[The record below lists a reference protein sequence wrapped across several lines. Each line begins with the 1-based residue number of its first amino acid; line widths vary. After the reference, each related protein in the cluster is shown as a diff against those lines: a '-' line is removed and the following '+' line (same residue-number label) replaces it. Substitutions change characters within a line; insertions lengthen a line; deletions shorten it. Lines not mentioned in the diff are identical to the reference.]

1 MSRAAVPHPRK
12 RLQLPG
18 AEAADNRVDRN
29 LIVCVLAE
37 QTNRCVQA
45 YADRQL
51 AGGRRKLTAD
61 GPTPI
66 IGEPGDS
73 RGERV
78 GVLSEKSLGQPD
90 CCRSYVW

>member
-1 MSRAAVPHPRK
+1 MSRAAVPHPRQ
-12 RLQLPG
+12 RLQLPA
-18 AEAADNRVDRN
+18 AEAADNRVDRD

-51 AGGRRKLTAD
+51 ADGRRKLTAD
-61 GPTPI
+61 GPARI
-66 IGEPGDS
+66 IGEPEDS
-73 RGERV
+73 RGERM

-90 CCRSYVW
+90 CSGSYVW